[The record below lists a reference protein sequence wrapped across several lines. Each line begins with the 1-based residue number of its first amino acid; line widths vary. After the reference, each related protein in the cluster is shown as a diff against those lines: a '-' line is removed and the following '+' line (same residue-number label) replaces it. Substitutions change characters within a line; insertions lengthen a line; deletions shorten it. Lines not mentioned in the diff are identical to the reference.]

1 MAVNF
6 SQREEKKQINL
17 QLIGSDKKTAM
28 GKDSEKDTGAV
39 LGYLQIVR
47 NSPISRVQQG
57 AQLAVGK

>member
-39 LGYLQIVR
+39 LGYLQT
-47 NSPISRVQQG
+47 
-57 AQLAVGK
+57 AQSAGSNREHSWL